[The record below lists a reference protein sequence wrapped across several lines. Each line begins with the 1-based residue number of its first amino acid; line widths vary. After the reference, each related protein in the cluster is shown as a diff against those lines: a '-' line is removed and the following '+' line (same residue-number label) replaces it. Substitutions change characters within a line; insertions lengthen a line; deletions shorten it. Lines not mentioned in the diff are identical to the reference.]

1 MSRGS
6 TRAGNRAS
14 TRAATRA
21 ATRATARALKATAD
35 KSAGMLA
42 DAAALLREALHPLLV
57 RCRTLFATYLA
68 PAGRV
73 VSPLGFVVAGTAGL
87 LWLLG
92 VAFGWQEALLGAFM
106 ASLLLLV
113 ALGFIIGRSD
123 FRINL
128 ELNRTRVAVGDR
140 AVGFMEVAN
149 PTGRTSFATLMEL
162 SVGAAVATFRVPR
175 LAPGAEHE
183 DLFTIPT
190 RRRAVLTV
198 GPVRSVRQDP
208 FGLLRRQVRF
218 TGSYELFV
226 HPRTTALH
234 GSSAGFIRD
243 LEGMTTRDL
252 SNSDVS
258 FHALRGYVAGDD
270 RRHIH
275 WKSSARTG
283 ELMVRQFEETRRSH
297 LAIALSANLG
307 EYGDPA
313 TAPDDFE
320 LAVSAAASIGL
331 QAVTDQ
337 RKLSVL
343 AQTGPVRTDTGRNML
358 DSLTRLQARTLPRHD
373 VASLVRGTIEAVPGA
388 SVVFILTGA
397 GTTARQLREASMHV
411 PFGVRAIAIR
421 AGHGL
426 RAARSDIGEL
436 TVLTL
441 GSLDE
446 LGLLLRRAAA

>member
-1 MSRGS
+1 MSRRPTGAGS
-6 TRAGNRAS
+6 RAS
-14 TRAATRA
+14 TRAAARS
-21 ATRATARALKATAD
+21 TARALKATAD
-35 KSAGMLA
+35 KSAGLLSEA
-42 DAAALLREALHPLLV
+42 TALLREALDPLLV
-57 RCRTLFATYLA
+57 RCRSLFAKYLA

-73 VSPLGFVVAGTAGL
+73 VSPLGFVVAGTAAL

-92 VAFGWQEALLGAFM
+92 VVFGWQEALLGAFM
-106 ASLLLLV
+106 ATLLLLV
-113 ALGFIIGRSD
+113 AVGFIIGRSD
-123 FRINL
+123 FRITL

-140 AVGFMEVAN
+140 AVGAMEVLN
-149 PTGRTSFATLMEL
+149 PTARTSLTTLMEL

-175 LAPGAEHE
+175 LGPGEQHE

-190 RRRAVLTV
+190 RRRAVLSV

-208 FGLLRRQVRF
+208 FGLLRRQVRW
-218 TGSYELFV
+218 TERYELFV
-226 HPRTTALH
+226 HPKTTALH

-313 TAPDDFE
+313 TGPDDFE
-320 LAVSAAASIGL
+320 LALSAAASIGL

-337 RKLSVL
+337 RKLAVL

-373 VASLVRGTIEAVPGA
+373 VADLVRTTIETVPGA

-397 GTTARQLREASMHV
+397 TTTARQLREASMHV

-426 RAARSDIGEL
+426 RATRADIGEL
-436 TVLTL
+436 TVLSL

-446 LGLLLRRAAA
+446 LALLLRRAAA